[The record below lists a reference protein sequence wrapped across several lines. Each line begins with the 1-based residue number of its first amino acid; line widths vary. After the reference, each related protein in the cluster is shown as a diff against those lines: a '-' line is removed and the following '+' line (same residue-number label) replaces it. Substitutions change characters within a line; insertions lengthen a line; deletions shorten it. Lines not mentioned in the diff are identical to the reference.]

1 MNAMR
6 MLRAASVLAVLA
18 GATLIGSCNSDK
30 VTANRE
36 VSVARVALASP
47 TDSVLV
53 GDSLALNLT
62 VEDANGIPI
71 ARPVTWTSSN
81 PALATVSATGVVKA
95 FDSGIVTITAS
106 VDGFTAATQ
115 VHLLER
121 VSAAVIQMTLDRDTL
136 RIRDTLFLNVQL
148 HDAHGAALQRR
159 VTWQSSNDN
168 VVTVGAL
175 DAAPPAL
182 ARGPSATGPL
192 ANTAVGG
199 IRGFA
204 VAKGPG
210 TALITITAEGVTDTL
225 RLSVGEPI
233 ATMDLSLANG
243 TVGVGKT
250 LQLRAQLRDR
260 NQQELQLRVQWTST
274 NPSVATVDSTGLVTG
289 VALGTCTITATS
301 EDKAASATVAVVAPA
316 AALTVTPSTLVLVAG
331 QTSHL
336 AATVTDAAGA
346 LLDRAPVWSS
356 ADTSIASVNANSLVT
371 AVAVGTTQI
380 TATIDGLTATTTVQV
395 VAPTATLT
403 ISPASATIALGG
415 SVDFTATLRDT
426 AGNVV
431 EDADVTWTSSD
442 VTAVSVRSMGR
453 QIGKAMGLAGGP
465 ATITAA
471 VNGLTATA
479 SVTVGVPVVS
489 VAMAPA
495 GDSILIGDT
504 LVVTAT
510 PRDAFGRAMTGQ
522 SITWVSDHPEFAT
535 VEAGGVVVGVAEGTA
550 RVSATA
556 GGFSGVTTVAVF
568 RHPSSVLIDPPQAQ
582 VRMGDRITVKG
593 TPHDEGGNPMGGKVT
608 YTSSDPS
615 IATVSSSGIVTGVAE
630 GTVTITASSGGK
642 SANATVVV
650 TGRPPTPTEGLG
662 NNLSVPVVFSE
673 GLGVTGLPVTVGGAP
688 NYPNTG
694 LRPAA
699 TENLVVSGLPYFYAG
714 NVSDCA
720 WPGGVPAYCQQGV
733 NAWQAEWRDG
743 STAGLQHAS
752 ATWGDNLISQSLKT
766 SAPVRVEVSLNDL
779 SIGPLAGFNMQVV
792 SGSRT
797 TEVQGTNNTTSPM
810 TPTIFSVVPH
820 LVVSKLDTS
829 GGVTVGD
836 PIVDKRVIDG
846 IGAEEGPGNFA
857 AEVNVSG
864 KVVYGY
870 NLRVT
875 EVGWYRVAF
884 VLDPSASNGS
894 IAATRNVTIDALTNS
909 ATEEEGGGS
918 EGSGSGSAPT
928 TGPKPVPQLAGDG
941 ASTWIDIYVGP
952 ATGSGEGGGGGETG
966 GDTGLGNNLSV
977 PVTFA
982 EGIGITGLPV
992 SEDAGFRPVSTE
1004 GITVDARPFF
1014 WTGNS
1019 SDCSLGGT
1027 PFFCQQTANVWQAD
1041 WWDAS
1046 GQARRDAEVA
1056 WGDNVLTNH
1065 FNTHANVHVE
1075 VTLTDLTTPAMQGYN
1090 MAVVSGSGATELQGT
1105 NGTTGL
1111 FTPVVYTRG
1120 ARLKVELLDS
1130 ATRVPVYTVLDQ
1142 GVWEAGDGPGQ
1153 FATEVSMGG
1162 TLVYSYNLLIQQ
1174 LTVPESVG
1182 HKYGWYR
1189 FTFSID
1195 GSAPVTPNVRMTQ
1208 LAAGGEEGTDG
1219 GSGSGSIPSKNVPT
1233 LNVGAQSTSVDIWV
1247 AKGSGGSGE
1256 H

>member
-1 MNAMR
+1 MDAMR
-6 MLRAASVLAVLA
+6 MLRAAGVLAVLA

-47 TDSVLV
+47 TDSILV
-53 GDSLALNLT
+53 GDSLSLNLT
-62 VEDANGIPI
+62 VEDANGIPV

-81 PALATVSATGVVKA
+81 PALATVSATGLVKA

-121 VSAAVIQMTLDRDTL
+121 VSAATIQMTLDRDTL

-148 HDAHGAALQRR
+148 RDAHGAALQRR

-175 DAAPPAL
+175 DAAPPVL
-182 ARGPSATGPL
+182 ARGPSAAGPL

-210 TALITITAEGVTDTL
+210 TALVTITAEGVTDTL

-233 ATMDLSLANG
+233 ATMELSLTNG

-260 NQQELQLRVQWTST
+260 NQQELQLRVQWASS

-301 EDKAASATVAVVAPA
+301 EDKAASATVAVVTPA
-316 AALTVTPSTLVLVAG
+316 AALTVTPSMLVLTVG

-336 AATVTDAAGA
+336 TATVTDAAGEV
-346 LLDRAPVWSS
+346 LDRAPVWSS

-431 EDADVTWTSSD
+431 EDANVTWTSSD
-442 VTAVSVRSMGR
+442 VTAVSVRSMGP
-453 QIGKAMGLAGGP
+453 QVGKAMGLAGGP

-471 VNGLTATA
+471 AGGLTATA
-479 SVTVGVPVVS
+479 SVTVGVPVVT
-489 VAMAPA
+489 VGMTPA

-510 PRDAFGRAMTGQ
+510 PRDAFGRAMAGQ
-522 SITWVSDHPEFAT
+522 SITWLSDHPEFAT
-535 VEAGGVVVGVAEGTA
+535 VAAGGVVVGVAEGTA

-556 GGFSGVTTVAVF
+556 GGFAGVTTVAVF
-568 RHPSSVLIDPPQAQ
+568 RHPSSVTIDPPQAQ

-593 TPHDEGGNPMGGKVT
+593 TPRDEGGNQMGGKVT

-615 IATVSSSGIVTGVAE
+615 IATVSSSGVVTGVAE

-642 SANATVVV
+642 SASTTVVV

-673 GLGVTGLPVTVGGAP
+673 GLGVTGLPVTVDGVP

-699 TENLVVSGLPYFYAG
+699 TENLVVGGLPYFYAG
-714 NVSDCA
+714 NVSDCR
-720 WPGGVPAYCQQGV
+720 WPDGQAAYCQKGL
-733 NAWQAEWRDG
+733 NAWQAEWLDG
-743 STAGLQHAS
+743 TATGMQHAS
-752 ATWGDNLISQSLKT
+752 ATWGDNIINQSLQT

-779 SIGPLAGFNMQVV
+779 TSGPLTGFNMQVV

-797 TEVQGTNNTTSPM
+797 TEVQGTNNTTSAM
-810 TPTIFSVVPH
+810 TPTIFSVTPH

-829 GGVTVGD
+829 GGVTVGA
-836 PIVDKRVIDG
+836 PIVDKRVVDA
-846 IGAEEGPGNFA
+846 IGTEEGPGNFN

-864 KVVYGY
+864 KIVYGY

-875 EVGWYRVAF
+875 EAGWYRVAF
-884 VLDPSASNGS
+884 VLEGSVSNGTISAS
-894 IAATRNVTIDALTNS
+894 RNVVMDELTN
-909 ATEEEGGGS
+909 AAAEEPSGGS
-918 EGSGSGSAPT
+918 EGSGSGSPPT
-928 TGPKPVPQLAGDG
+928 TGPKPVPQLSGDG
-941 ASTWIDIYVGP
+941 TVTWVDIYVG
-952 ATGSGEGGGGGETG
+952 AGSGSGEGGGGG

-992 SEDAGFRPVSTE
+992 SEDAGFRPLSTE
-1004 GITVDARPFF
+1004 GITVGARPFF
-1014 WTGNS
+1014 WTGNT
-1019 SDCSLGGT
+1019 SDCTLGGT

-1046 GQARRDAEVA
+1046 GQGRRDAEVA
-1056 WGDNVLTNH
+1056 WGDNLLTNH

-1075 VTLTDLTTPAMQGYN
+1075 VTLTDLTTPAMRGYN
-1090 MAVVSGSGATELQGT
+1090 MAVVSGSGTTELQGT
-1105 NGTTGL
+1105 DGTTGT
-1111 FTPVVYTRG
+1111 FAPMVYTRG

-1130 ATRVPVYTVLDQ
+1130 TTHQPVYTILDQ

-1174 LTVPESVG
+1174 IVIPESVG

-1208 LAAGGEEGTDG
+1208 LAAGGEEGTTEEG
-1219 GSGSGSIPSKNVPT
+1219 GGSGSIPSKNVPT
-1233 LNVGAQSTSVDIWV
+1233 LNVGTQSTSVEIWV
-1247 AKGSGGSGE
+1247 DKGSGGSGA

>member
-1 MNAMR
+1 
-6 MLRAASVLAVLA
+6 MLAGLA

-30 VTANRE
+30 VTANQA

-53 GDSLALNLT
+53 GDSLALDLT

-81 PALATVSATGVVKA
+81 AALATVSATGLVKA
-95 FDSGIVTITAS
+95 YDSGIVTITAT
-106 VDGFTAATQ
+106 VDGFTASTQ

-148 HDAHGAALQRR
+148 HDAHGAVLQRR
-159 VTWQSSNDN
+159 VTWQSSDDN

-182 ARGPSATGPL
+182 ARGPSAEGPL

-210 TALITITAEGVTDTL
+210 TALITITAEGISDTL
-225 RLSVGEPI
+225 SLTVGEPI
-233 ATMDLSLANG
+233 ATMEVLPANG
-243 TVGVGKT
+243 TVGVGYS
-250 LQLRAQLRDR
+250 LQMHVRLEDR
-260 NQQELQLRVQWTST
+260 NQQELQLRVQWTSSD
-274 NPSVATVDSTGLVTG
+274 PAVATVDSTGLVRG
-289 VALGTCTITATS
+289 VSLGTCTITAAS
-301 EDKAASATVAVVAPA
+301 EDKSASATVAVVTPA
-316 AALTVTPSTLVLVAG
+316 VGLTVTPSTLVLFVG
-331 QTSHL
+331 QTYHL
-336 AATVTDAAGA
+336 AATVTDASGA
-346 LLDRAPVWSS
+346 VLDRVPVWSS
-356 ADTSIASVNANSLVT
+356 ADTTIATVNANILVT
-371 AVAVGTTQI
+371 AVALGTTQI
-380 TATIDGLTATTTVQV
+380 TATIDGLTATTTVNV

-426 AGNVV
+426 SGNVV
-431 EDADVTWTSSD
+431 EDVDVTWTSSD
-442 VTAVSVRSMGR
+442 ATAVSVRSAGR
-453 QIGKAMGLAGGP
+453 KNGIAMGLAGGP
-465 ATITAA
+465 STITASA
-471 VNGLTATA
+471 AGLTATA

-489 VAMAPA
+489 VTMAPA

-535 VEAGGVVVGVAEGTA
+535 VEGNGVVVGVAEGTA
-550 RVSATA
+550 SVRATA
-556 GGFSGVTTVAVF
+556 GGFTGATTVAVF
-568 RHPSSVLIDPPQAQ
+568 RHPSSVTIDPPQAQ
-582 VRMGDRITVKG
+582 VRMGDHITIKG
-593 TPHDEGGNPMGGKVT
+593 TPRDEGGAATGGKVT
-608 YTSSDPS
+608 YSSSDLT

-642 SANATVVV
+642 SASTTVVV
-650 TGRPPTPTEGLG
+650 TGRPPTTEEGLG

-673 GLGVTGLPVTVGGAP
+673 GIGLTGLPVTVDGAP

-699 TENLVVSGLPYFYAG
+699 TENLVVGGLPYFYAG
-714 NVSDCA
+714 NVSDCT
-720 WPGGVPAYCQQGV
+720 WPDGTSAYCQDGL
-733 NAWQAEWRDG
+733 NAWQAEWLDG
-743 STAGLQHAS
+743 SLAGLQHAS
-752 ATWGDNLISQSLKT
+752 ATWGDNIISQSLKT
-766 SAPVRVEVSLNDL
+766 SAPIRIEVSLNDL
-779 SIGPLAGFNMQVV
+779 TSGTLAGFNMQTV
-792 SGSRT
+792 SGSHS
-797 TEVQGTNNTTSPM
+797 TEVQGTNGTTSAM
-810 TPTIFSVVPH
+810 TPMIFTVVPH

-836 PIVDKRVIDG
+836 PVVDKRVIDG
-846 IGAEEGPGNFA
+846 IGAEEGPGYFV
-857 AEVNVSG
+857 AEVNGGG
-864 KVVYGY
+864 KVLYGY
-870 NLRVT
+870 NLRVS

-884 VLDPSASNGS
+884 LLDGSVSNGTIS
-894 IAATRNVTIDALTNS
+894 ATRNVIIDALTNS
-909 ATEEEGGGS
+909 ATEEEEGGS
-918 EGSGSGSAPT
+918 GGSGSGSAPT

-941 ASTWIDIYVGP
+941 SQTWIDIYVGP
-952 ATGSGEGGGGGETG
+952 ATGSGEGGGGG

-982 EGIGITGLPV
+982 EGVGITGLPV
-992 SEDAGFRPVSTE
+992 SEDAGLRPLSTE

-1014 WTGNS
+1014 WTGNT
-1019 SDCSLGGT
+1019 SDCSLGGV

-1046 GQARRDAEVA
+1046 SQSARDAEVA

-1075 VTLTDLTTPAMQGYN
+1075 ILLTDLTTPAMQGFN
-1090 MAVVSGSGATELQGT
+1090 MAVVSGSGATELDGT
-1105 NGTTGL
+1105 DGTTGT
-1111 FTPVVYTRG
+1111 FAPMVYTRG

-1130 ATRVPVYTVLDQ
+1130 TTHEPVFTVLDQ
-1142 GVWEAGDGPGQ
+1142 GLWEGGDGPGQ

-1162 TLVYSYNLLIQQ
+1162 KLVYSYNLLVQQ
-1174 LTVPESVG
+1174 LVVPESVG

-1189 FTFSID
+1189 FTFSLD
-1195 GSAPVTPNVRMTQ
+1195 PSAPVGPNVRMTQ
-1208 LAAGGEEGTDG
+1208 LAAGGEEGTTEEG
-1219 GSGSGSIPSKNVPT
+1219 GGSGSIPSKNVPT
-1233 LNVGAQSTSVDIWV
+1233 LNVGAQSTSVEIWV
-1247 AKGSGGSGE
+1247 AKGSGGTGA